1 MPTKSNCPVEGYREQ
16 RADIRGL
23 LPRLQRLVDSR
34 PEGGY
39 TAEWMEE
46 SMRLGDIAA
55 LAVALGR

>member
-1 MPTKSNCPVEGYREQ
+1 MQTNSNCPVERHREQ
-16 RADIRGL
+16 RADLRGL
-23 LPRLQRLVDSR
+23 LPRLQQLVDSR

-55 LAVALGR
+55 LVVALGR